1 MSFFTTKFTKKHVDT
16 LGETLCFKC
25 LSGKQ
30 SSVKY
35 KVKTMQIDIN
45 NIDFLPEIEFQTS
58 RSGGPGGQ
66 NVNKVETKVE
76 LRFNIVT
83 SALLTD
89 EQKARL
95 LEKLQSQ
102 LVQESI
108 LAITAQEKRSQL
120 QNKELVIKKFYR
132 LLEKSFHEN
141 KKRIPSKAPK
151 SVVEKRLKT
160 KKIDGEKKS
169 LRSQKIDF

>member
-1 MSFFTTKFTKKHVDT
+1 
-16 LGETLCFKC
+16 
-25 LSGKQ
+25 
-30 SSVKY
+30 
-35 KVKTMQIDIN
+35 MQIDIK

-76 LRFNIVT
+76 LRFNIAT
-83 SALLTD
+83 STLLTD

-102 LVQESI
+102 LVQETV

-120 QNKELVIKKFYR
+120 QNKELVIKKFYKV
-132 LLEKSFHEN
+132 LEKAFHEN
-141 KKRIPSKAPK
+141 KKRIPSKTPK
-151 SVVEKRLKT
+151 AVVEKRLKT

>member
-1 MSFFTTKFTKKHVDT
+1 
-16 LGETLCFKC
+16 
-25 LSGKQ
+25 
-30 SSVKY
+30 
-35 KVKTMQIDIN
+35 MQIDMKT
-45 NIDFLPEIEFQTS
+45 IDFLPEIEFQTS

-76 LRFNIVT
+76 LRFNIAT
-83 SALLTD
+83 STLLTD

-102 LVQESI
+102 LVQETV

-120 QNKELVIKKFYR
+120 QNKELVIKKFYKV
-132 LLEKSFHEN
+132 LEKAFHEN
-141 KKRIPSKAPK
+141 KKRIPSKTPK

-169 LRSQKIDF
+169 LRSQKIEF

>member
-1 MSFFTTKFTKKHVDT
+1 
-16 LGETLCFKC
+16 
-25 LSGKQ
+25 
-30 SSVKY
+30 
-35 KVKTMQIDIN
+35 MQIDIKT
-45 NIDFLPEIEFQTS
+45 IDFLPEIEFQTS

-76 LRFNIVT
+76 LRFNIAT
-83 SALLTD
+83 STLLTD

-102 LVQESI
+102 LIQETV

-120 QNKELVIKKFYR
+120 QNKELVIKKFYKV
-132 LLEKSFHEN
+132 LEKAFHEK
-141 KKRIPSKAPK
+141 KKRIPSKTPQA
-151 SVVEKRLKT
+151 VVEKRLKT

>member
-1 MSFFTTKFTKKHVDT
+1 
-16 LGETLCFKC
+16 
-25 LSGKQ
+25 
-30 SSVKY
+30 
-35 KVKTMQIDIN
+35 MQIDIKT
-45 NIDFLPEIEFQTS
+45 IDFLPEIEFQTS

-76 LRFNIVT
+76 LRFNIAT
-83 SALLTD
+83 STLLTD

-102 LVQESI
+102 LVQETV

-120 QNKELVIKKFYR
+120 QNKELVIKKFYKV
-132 LLEKSFHEN
+132 LEKAFQEK
-141 KKRIPSKAPK
+141 KKRIPSKTPQA
-151 SVVEKRLKT
+151 VVEKSLKT
-160 KKIDGEKKS
+160 KKLDGEKKS

>member
-1 MSFFTTKFTKKHVDT
+1 
-16 LGETLCFKC
+16 
-25 LSGKQ
+25 
-30 SSVKY
+30 
-35 KVKTMQIDIN
+35 MQIDIKP
-45 NIDFLPEIEFQTS
+45 IDFLSELEFQTS

-76 LRFNIVT
+76 LRFNIAT
-83 SALLTD
+83 STLLTD

-102 LVQESI
+102 LVQETV

-120 QNKELVIKKFYR
+120 QNKELVIKKFYKV
-132 LLEKSFHEN
+132 LEKAFHEK
-141 KKRIPSKAPK
+141 KKRIPSKTPK
-151 SVVEKRLKT
+151 AVVEKRLKT

>member
-1 MSFFTTKFTKKHVDT
+1 
-16 LGETLCFKC
+16 
-25 LSGKQ
+25 
-30 SSVKY
+30 
-35 KVKTMQIDIN
+35 MQIDIKT
-45 NIDFLPEIEFQTS
+45 IDFLPEIEFQTS

-76 LRFNIVT
+76 LRFNIAT
-83 SALLTD
+83 STLLTD
-89 EQKARL
+89 EQKTKL

-102 LVQESI
+102 LVQETV

-120 QNKELVIKKFYR
+120 QNKELVIKKFYKV
-132 LLEKSFHEN
+132 LEKAFHER
-141 KKRIPSKAPK
+141 KKRIPSKVPQ
-151 SVVEKRLKT
+151 VIVEKRLKS

>member
-1 MSFFTTKFTKKHVDT
+1 
-16 LGETLCFKC
+16 
-25 LSGKQ
+25 
-30 SSVKY
+30 
-35 KVKTMQIDIN
+35 MQIDIKT
-45 NIDFLPEIEFQTS
+45 IDFLPEIEFQTS

-76 LRFNIVT
+76 LRFNIAT
-83 SALLTD
+83 STLLTD

-102 LVQESI
+102 LVQETV

-120 QNKELVIKKFYR
+120 QNKELVIKKFYKV
-132 LLEKSFHEN
+132 LEKAFHEK
-141 KKRIPSKAPK
+141 KKRIPSKTPQA
-151 SVVEKRLKT
+151 VVEKRLKT

>member
-1 MSFFTTKFTKKHVDT
+1 
-16 LGETLCFKC
+16 
-25 LSGKQ
+25 
-30 SSVKY
+30 
-35 KVKTMQIDIN
+35 MQIDIKT
-45 NIDFLPEIEFQTS
+45 IDFLPEIEFQTS

-76 LRFNIVT
+76 LRFNIAT
-83 SALLTD
+83 STLLTD

-102 LVQESI
+102 LVQETF

-120 QNKELVIKKFYR
+120 QNKELVIKKFYTI
-132 LLEKSFHEN
+132 LEKGLHEK
-141 KKRIPSKAPK
+141 KKRIPSKTPK

-169 LRSQKIDF
+169 LRSEKIDF

>member
-1 MSFFTTKFTKKHVDT
+1 
-16 LGETLCFKC
+16 
-25 LSGKQ
+25 
-30 SSVKY
+30 
-35 KVKTMQIDIN
+35 MQIDIKT
-45 NIDFLPEIEFQTS
+45 IDFLPEIEFQTS

-76 LRFNIVT
+76 LRFNIAT
-83 SALLTD
+83 STLLTD
-89 EQKARL
+89 EQKVRL

-102 LVQESI
+102 LVQETV

-120 QNKELVIKKFYR
+120 QNKELVIKKFYKI
-132 LLEKSFHEN
+132 LEKAFHEK
-141 KKRIPSKAPK
+141 KKRIPSKTPK
-151 SVVEKRLKT
+151 AVVEKRLKT